1 MEIEPGRR
9 CARRSCRR
17 RLRASRMEDNERFEA
32 RGGDRRNDG
41 IASSGKAEE
50 EQEADEEETQTRKR
64 EEGKGIEARKVRC
77 GRMYR
82 MVVPIENV
90 SERRRT
96 WSMALLLFV
105 RATLGFSCSTLST
118 LTRLEASSP
127 RNTRHLPE
135 KGKEIE
141 RETRIFSQNQTPSSL
156 LDMLLVVYSLYM
168 DRFIAH

>member
-1 MEIEPGRR
+1 MEMEPGRR

-32 RGGDRRNDG
+32 RCGDRLNDG
-41 IASSGKAEE
+41 TRPIASTGKAEE
-50 EQEADEEETQTRKR
+50 EEEAAEEATQTRKR
-64 EEGKGIEARKVRC
+64 EEGKGMEARKLRC

-105 RATLGFSCSTLST
+105 RATLGFSCSTLSALT
-118 LTRLEASSP
+118 RRRAQATRLEASSP
-127 RNTRHLPE
+127 RNTKRATCTKKE
-135 KGKEIE
+135 KKLKGRDE
-141 RETRIFSQNQTPSSL
+141 
-156 LDMLLVVYSLYM
+156 YS
-168 DRFIAH
+168 RAGS

>member
-17 RLRASRMEDNERFEA
+17 RLRASRMEDNERSEA

-41 IASSGKAEE
+41 TRPIASSGKAEE

-96 WSMALLLFV
+96 RSMALLLFV
-105 RATLGFSCSTLST
+105 GATLGFSCSTLST
-118 LTRLEASSP
+118 LTRRRAQATRLEASSP
-127 RNTRHLPE
+127 RNTSAPLGR
-135 KGKEIE
+135 KRKI
-141 RETRIFSQNQTPSSL
+141 N
-156 LDMLLVVYSLYM
+156 
-168 DRFIAH
+168 

>member
-1 MEIEPGRR
+1 MEVEPGRR

-32 RGGDRRNDG
+32 RGADRRNDG
-41 IASSGKAEE
+41 TRPIASSGKAEE
-50 EQEADEEETQTRKR
+50 EQQADEEETQTRKR

-82 MVVPIENV
+82 VVVPIENV

-96 WSMALLLFV
+96 RSMALLLFV

-118 LTRLEASSP
+118 SSTRDATGSVESSKYERATCP
-127 RNTRHLPE
+127 KKE
-135 KGKEIE
+135 KKLKGRDE
-141 RETRIFSQNQTPSSL
+141 
-156 LDMLLVVYSLYM
+156 YS
-168 DRFIAH
+168 RAGS

>member
-17 RLRASRMEDNERFEA
+17 RLRASRMEDNERSEA
-32 RGGDRRNDG
+32 RDGDRRNDG
-41 IASSGKAEE
+41 TRPIASSGKAEE

-96 WSMALLLFV
+96 RSMALLLFV

-118 LTRLEASSP
+118 LTRRRAQATRLEASSP
-127 RNTRHLPE
+127 RNTSAPLAR
-135 KGKEIE
+135 KRKI
-141 RETRIFSQNQTPSSL
+141 N
-156 LDMLLVVYSLYM
+156 
-168 DRFIAH
+168 

>member
-1 MEIEPGRR
+1 MEVEPGRR

-32 RGGDRRNDG
+32 RGADRRNDG
-41 IASSGKAEE
+41 TRPIASSGKAEE
-50 EQEADEEETQTRKR
+50 EQQTDEEETQTRKR

-82 MVVPIENV
+82 VVVPIENV

-96 WSMALLLFV
+96 RSMALLLFV

-118 LTRLEASSP
+118 WSTRLEASSP
-127 RNTRHLPE
+127 RNTSAPLAR
-135 KGKEIE
+135 KRK
-141 RETRIFSQNQTPSSL
+141 RN
-156 LDMLLVVYSLYM
+156 
-168 DRFIAH
+168 